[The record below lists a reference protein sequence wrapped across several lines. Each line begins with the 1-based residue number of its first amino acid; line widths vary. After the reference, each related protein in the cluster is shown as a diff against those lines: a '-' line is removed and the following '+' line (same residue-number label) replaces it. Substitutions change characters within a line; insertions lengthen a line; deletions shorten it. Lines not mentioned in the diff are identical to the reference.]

1 MSKFILNDYSK
12 LLPTPFSTHKKIK
25 LNLGNNEIG
34 SKGVDYILSLIPNGV
49 EDLELYFDTIQ
60 ADDNLGGIM
69 ARRLNAI
76 TSLKKLKISLI
87 LCGTKE

>member
-1 MSKFILNDYSK
+1 M
-12 LLPTPFSTHKKIK
+12 LPREFSTFKKIK

-49 EDLELYFDTIQ
+49 ENLELYFDTIES
-60 ADDNLGGIM
+60 DNTLGEIM
-69 ARRLNAI
+69 SRRLNEL

-87 LCGTKE
+87 LCGTTEEGFF